1 MRLKA
6 DLTLLFVSVLWGS
19 AFVFQR
25 VVGEQGGVFYF
36 NGMRFLLGATI
47 LLPFISKQGYISR
60 EQWLWMGLAGAI
72 LFSASALQQAGIQYT
87 TAGNA
92 GFITSLSVVIVPFV
106 LLVGWRERPRWMAL
120 VAVVMAG
127 VGAYLLS
134 TGGSFEVRKGDAL
147 ELAGALFWS
156 LHFVVLG
163 KFAVRFPSIPFA
175 AGQFL
180 VAGLLNFLVGTFL
193 EQPFFNVAF
202 AGAVAYT
209 AIFSVG
215 IGYTLQ
221 VWAQRYTPPSDA
233 AIILSL
239 EAVFAVLSG
248 WLFLSE
254 RLSLVQIIGCSFIF
268 GGVLLTQLPS
278 GIPSKIIPWL
288 PKLS

>member
-6 DLTLLFVSVLWGS
+6 DLTLLIVSVLWGS

-25 VVGEQGGVFYF
+25 VVGEQGGVYYF
-36 NGMRFLLGATI
+36 NGMRFLLGAVI
-47 LLPFISKQGYISR
+47 LFPFIWKKREISR
-60 EQWLWMGLAGAI
+60 EQWFWMGVAGAI
-72 LFSASALQQAGIQYT
+72 LFSAAALQQAGLQYT

-106 LLVGWRERPRWMAL
+106 LLVGWRERPRWMAQAA
-120 VAVVMAG
+120 VAMAG

-156 LHFVVLG
+156 LHFVILG
-163 KFAVRFPSIPFA
+163 KFAVRFRSIQFA

-180 VAGLLNFLVGTFL
+180 VAGLLNFVAGLFL
-193 EQPFFNVAF
+193 EQALFNGAF
-202 AGAVAYT
+202 VGAVLYT
-209 AIFSVG
+209 AVFSVG

-239 EAVFAVLSG
+239 EAVFAVLTG
-248 WLFLSE
+248 WLFLAE
-254 RLSLVQIIGCSFIF
+254 RLSLPQMFGCAFIL
-268 GGVLLTQLPS
+268 GGVLLTQLPY
-278 GIPSKIIPWL
+278 GNPSKIIT
-288 PKLS
+288 

>member
-6 DLTLLFVSVLWGS
+6 DLTLLFVSVFWGS

-25 VVGEQGGVFYF
+25 VVGEQGGVYYF
-36 NGMRFLLGATI
+36 NGMRFLLGAI
-47 LLPFISKQGYISR
+47 LLLPFIWKQRAISR
-60 EQWLWMGLAGAI
+60 EQWLWMGIAGAI
-72 LFSASALQQAGIQYT
+72 LFSAAALQQAGIQYT

-106 LLVGWRERPRWMAL
+106 LLVGWCERPRWMAL
-120 VAVVMAG
+120 AAVAMAG
-127 VGAYLLS
+127 GGAYLLS
-134 TGGSFEVRKGDAL
+134 TGGGFEVRKGDAL
-147 ELAGALFWS
+147 QLIGALFWS
-156 LHFVVLG
+156 LHFVILG
-163 KFAVRFPSIPFA
+163 KFAVRFPSIQFA

-180 VAGLLNFLVGTFL
+180 VAGLLNFLAGLFL
-193 EQPFFNVAF
+193 EQPFLNPTFI
-202 AGAVAYT
+202 GAVAYT

-239 EAVFAVLSG
+239 EAVFAVLTG

-254 RLSLVQIIGCSFIF
+254 KLNLVQITGCAFML
-268 GGVLLTQLPS
+268 GGVLLTQYPARNT
-278 GIPSKIIPWL
+278 G
-288 PKLS
+288 